1 MYVAEYHNKRINN
14 DVLLIGC
21 GGTGGFVAE
30 GLCRILPDDY
40 RIVLQDHDRVEER
53 NLLRQN
59 FFASDLGKFKAQ
71 ALAERLSNNYRRPIG
86 YKVFPFGLHYSTMY
100 AVPSIIIGCVDNP
113 EARKRISVE
122 PMGLAWWIDAGNG
135 HHSGQVLIGNM
146 TEYGMKNSF
155 QSTSG
160 IAHGLPLP
168 SLQLPGILDPVAAPL
183 PDCATAV
190 QTEEQSPI
198 INQMMATLVLQSVH
212 ALIRNQLTWMAQ
224 YIDLENG
231 TLTTVRIEPKTIARL
246 LGVRVDTLINGLKE
260 KEEDEEQGCH
270 AGNVSRL
277 EVR

>member
-1 MYVAEYHNKRINN
+1 MYVAEYHSKRINN
-14 DVLLIGC
+14 DVLVVGC

-30 GLCRILPDDY
+30 GLCRILPENY
-40 RIVLQDHDRVEER
+40 RIVLQDFDRVEER

-86 YKVFPFGLHYSTMY
+86 YKVFPFGLHFSSMY
-100 AVPSIIIGCVDNP
+100 AVPSIIIGCIDNA
-113 EARKRISVE
+113 EARKQICKE
-122 PMGLAWWIDAGNG
+122 PLMMQWWIDAGNG

-146 TEYGMKNSF
+146 AEYGMKNSF
-155 QSTSG
+155 LPTSG
-160 IAHGLPLP
+160 IAQALPLP
-168 SLQLPGILDPVAAPL
+168 SLQLPGILEPVAVPL

-190 QTEEQSPI
+190 QQEEQSPI

-212 ALIRNQLTWMAQ
+212 ALIHNQLTWMAQ

-246 LGVRVDTLINGLKE
+246 LGVRVDTLIKNSIPI
-260 KEEDEEQGCH
+260 KEEDEEQG
-270 AGNVSRL
+270 
-277 EVR
+277 